1 VLVSVINLWGLD
13 TWLVTLDCNSFPPF
27 PSLDKNYDFG
37 LPHTSSIEVVG
48 PGPAKGT
55 LITDLLGKAAVTV
68 EGATT
73 DKMEESLTCI
83 ICQDLLHDCVRYSKT
98 LPTTTKFEN
107 RPTPHFHCL
116 WLLAAD
122 ENNCFNKY
130 NI

>member
-1 VLVSVINLWGLD
+1 MLS
-13 TWLVTLDCNSFPPF
+13 PF
-27 PSLDKNYDFG
+27 PFLDKDYDFG

-48 PGPAKGT
+48 PAKGT
-55 LITDLLGKAAVTV
+55 LIMDLLGKAAVTV

-98 LPTTTKFEN
+98 LPTTTLEN
-107 RPTPHFHCL
+107 RPTPLFHCL

-122 ENNCFNKY
+122 EHSNASI
-130 NI
+130 NIIYQESY